1 MERFVT
7 PCGAICKLICLISL
21 LTGCSIPKYVP
32 VESTSRDTITIT
44 NTITYKDTII
54 ITGRADTVSIT
65 TRDTS
70 SFLRLGDSESEA
82 IVSNGVLNHTLRKAP
97 SKVPLKVPTITINK
111 EAISFR
117 TRQIPYEVIVEKK
130 VTPGWVWWSLGV
142 NIILLILI
150 VARIYIKL
158 KTIN

>member
-7 PCGAICKLICLISL
+7 SGGAICKLICLISL

-32 VESTSRDTITIT
+32 VESASRDTITIT

-54 ITGRADTVSIT
+54 ITGRADTVSIM
-65 TRDTS
+65 TRDTA

-97 SKVPLKVPTITINK
+97 SKVPLKVPTITLNK
-111 EAISFR
+111 EEISFR
-117 TRQIPYEVIVEKK
+117 TQQIPYEVIVEKK

-150 VARIYIKL
+150 VVRIYIKF
-158 KTIN
+158 KNK